1 MNDKININFAAMK
14 VLRKIL
20 IKSFFLLAVFLSLGI
35 NSFMNYNLLHTNN
48 EISSYTSIVEN
59 IFSLFTDTPNGDQI
73 GQSDNSVLSREQSGI
88 IPLRQAYLPNH
99 IFCISIWQP
108 PKIS

>member
-35 NSFMNYNLLHTNN
+35 NSFMNYTLLHNN
-48 EISSYTSIVEN
+48 EISSYTSNVEN
-59 IFSLFTDTPNGDQI
+59 IFSPFTDTPNGDQI
-73 GQSDNSVLSREQSGI
+73 DQSDNSVLSHEQSGI
-88 IPLRQAYLPNH
+88 IPLRQAYLPIH